1 MKTLCSIFI
10 VHFDME
16 IISLMKHVKI
26 LSNPRF
32 FLIND
37 AIITFFCNNAI
48 DVEFTQTSQL
58 LVNNER
64 EKSRVK

>member
-1 MKTLCSIFI
+1 
-10 VHFDME
+10 
-16 IISLMKHVKI
+16 MKHVKI